1 MESASSLLG
10 PKVVMCSVSTRT
22 TTAPCCIAL
31 TLVGRRWE
39 RIAEDAVRS
48 CGAGQSMTN
57 TSITDQA
64 EPDSLRCGL
73 GLENAHGRL
82 LRLPRQPAGVAQRL
96 ARPRL

>member
-22 TTAPCCIAL
+22 TTVPCCIAL
-31 TLVGRRWE
+31 TLAERRWE

-48 CGAGQSMTN
+48 CGAARLMRN

-64 EPDSLRCGL
+64 EPGSLRYGL
-73 GLENAHGRL
+73 GQANALGHL
-82 LRLPRQPAGVAQRL
+82 LLLPRQPADVAQRL
-96 ARPRL
+96 AQRRL